1 MMEGT
6 GDRTVVEGVRLEV
19 TVEIPVKNGL
29 GRRVLGRLFHALVK
43 EANHEGGVG
52 YHLCP
57 QHP

>member
-1 MMEGT
+1 MF
-6 GDRTVVEGVRLEV
+6 VEGVRLEV

-29 GRRVLGRLFHALVK
+29 GRGVLGRLLHALVK
-43 EANHEGGVG
+43 EANHEGGGG